1 MPMFDATLVPAALGS
16 IRMILDLV
24 KNVKDAKL
32 SARVVSEV
40 IDLQSKLVGMGQQ
53 AVELQQENRR
63 LIEENAALRKEK
75 DLGDKV
81 VFHDG
86 ANWKKGNDGTEE
98 GPFCPSCWSDGRLH
112 RAQVNDVARGA
123 VYFACRRHGATSPYL
138 FDVPESLVKGINL
151 DPHRGSVSFGAVS
164 APVKKWP
171 ESF

>member
-1 MPMFDATLVPAALGS
+1 MPMFDATLVPAALCS
-16 IRMILDLV
+16 LKIILDLV

-53 AVELQQENRR
+53 AVELQEDNRR
-63 LIEENAALRKEK
+63 LIEENAALKKEK

-81 VFHDG
+81 AFHDG
-86 ANWKKGNDGTEE
+86 ANWRKRDDGTEE

-123 VYFACRRHGATSPYL
+123 VYFACTRHSAASPYL
-138 FDVPESLVKGINL
+138 FTVPESLVKGINL

-164 APVKKWP
+164 RPIMKWP